1 MPELP
6 EVETVRREL
15 EPLIRGRAI
24 EDFRVERGS
33 SRLLRGASGTA
44 VRRRLAGRRFASVE
58 RRGKY
63 LGLRL
68 DDDSYCVVHLRMTG
82 SLRFREAGAEADRFC
97 RAVFSLD
104 GGAELRFTDVR
115 KFGTID
121 AVAEFA
127 DALPELGPE
136 PLGAEFTEEVLGAA
150 LIGRTAPLKSLLLD
164 QRTVAGIGNIYA
176 DEALYLAR
184 LHPEVPAGALR
195 PAERT
200 ALHAAIVQVL
210 LEGVEHGGASFRD
223 YTDVHGDEGRQQHY
237 VRVFRRTGQPC
248 DECGAEIRRTVVG
261 GRSTHWCPRCQHPR
275 QKSRKLSNAR
285 PGRGKS
291 R

>member
-15 EPLIRGRAI
+15 EPLIRGREI
-24 EDFRVERGS
+24 EDFRVEPGA
-33 SRLLRGASGTA
+33 SRLLRGASAAA
-44 VRRRLAGRRFASVE
+44 VRRRLAGRRFAAVE

-82 SLRFREAGAEADRFC
+82 SLRFREAGAEADPFC
-97 RAVFSLD
+97 RAVFTLD

-127 DALPELGPE
+127 HALPELGPE
-136 PLGAEFTEEVLGAA
+136 PLGDGFTAVVLWEG
-150 LIGRTAPLKSLLLD
+150 LRGRRAPLKSLLLD
-164 QRTVAGIGNIYA
+164 QRTAAGIGNIYA

-223 YTDVHGDEGRQQHY
+223 YTDVRGEEGRQQHY

-248 DECGAEIRRTVVG
+248 DECSAEIRRTVVG
-261 GRSTHWCPRCQHPR
+261 GRATHWCPRCQHPR
-275 QKSRKLSNAR
+275 QKSRKVPS
-285 PGRGKS
+285 GRGG
-291 R
+291 RH